1 MKPREFITQL
11 DEAKIVAAIA
21 EAERR
26 TSGEIRVYVSHK
38 QREDALA
45 AAHVRFRKLGMTKT
59 RHRNAVLIYFAP
71 LTHKFAIV
79 GDTGIHEKCGD
90 NFWQAIAS
98 EMSDLLKKQLF
109 TEAIITAVKKVGEVL
124 GRHFP
129 RGKDDRNELPNKIVQ
144 D

>member
-21 EAERR
+21 EAERK

-90 NFWQAIAS
+90 NFWQGIAS

-109 TEAIITAVKKVGEVL
+109 TEAIITAVKKVGDIL
-124 GRHFP
+124 SQHFP
-129 RGKDDRNELPNKIVQ
+129 SGLDDRNELPNQIARG
-144 D
+144 